1 MGEYNFYYLVKE
13 GYFPEALAKETAVTY
28 LAGFFRSVRFGVDE
42 AHGKAVMAIFN
53 YLRERGAYVKDP
65 ATGIL
70 VGRFHQNSGCRQIA
84 LDGDSHARG
93 ARRLRGAK
101 AFMDKY
107 AQMDPELKAQLDGLT
122 GIPVDIEPRFVIEG
136 AFGGTLK

>member
-1 MGEYNFYYLVKE
+1 VG
-13 GYFPEALAKETAVTY
+13 
-28 LAGFFRSVRFGVDE
+28 E

-65 ATGIL
+65 ATGFWSVDFTKIKDAVKSLSTEIL
-70 VGRFHQNSGCRQIA
+70 T
-84 LDGDSHARG
+84 LEARG
-93 ARRLRGAK
+93 DYEGAK

-107 AQMDPELKAQLDGLT
+107 ARMDPELQAQLDNLK
-122 GIPVDIEPRFVIEG
+122 GIPVDIEPRFAIEG